1 MKSVVKDADRQKS
14 GLCLIMDAQGQIIK
28 RYENCFTPA
37 LHIYWPI
44 AVALGDGIYIE
55 DSNGKRYLD
64 FSSGLAVLNIG
75 HSHPRVT
82 KAVCLQLDKYVH
94 TGGVY
99 YSETVAS
106 AAERLISVTPSGLD
120 MLFFSNSGAEAVE
133 GALKLA
139 RFVSGRPG
147 IISFTGGFH
156 GRTLGAVSVTTST
169 AKYRNRYHPLL
180 PAVYHSPTPYCF
192 RCPSGRE
199 PGICESACFENLK
212 DILRQQ
218 ISPEEVA
225 ACIIEPVL
233 GEGGYSPAPPAF
245 LKKLRNLC
253 DEHGILLIFDEVQS
267 GMGRTGNWFAAD
279 HYGITPDIMTIA
291 KGIASG
297 FPLSA
302 VVSTKKIMEQW
313 LPGAHGTTFGG
324 NPVACAA
331 SLATIA
337 VIEEDKLLAKSRL
350 LAELAMARLKRLAV
364 QNPAIGDVRGIG
376 LMIGIEFVTET
387 GAPNREA
394 CQKVLDFCLEKG
406 LILINCGPER
416 HIIRFIPP
424 LIVTEAE
431 LDTAL
436 AILEDGV
443 TTLISH

>member
-1 MKSVVKDADRQKS
+1 MED
-14 GLCLIMDAQGQIIK
+14 QGQIIK

-37 LHIYWPI
+37 LHIYWP
-44 AVALGDGIYIE
+44 VAIKSGERVYIE
-55 DSNGKRYLD
+55 ATNGKRYLD

-82 KAVCLQLDKYVH
+82 EAVRLQLDKYVH

-99 YSETVAS
+99 YSEIVAS
-106 AAERLISVTPSGLD
+106 AAEQLISVTPPGLD

-169 AKYRNRYHPLL
+169 SKYRNRYHPLL
-180 PAVYHSPTPYCF
+180 PAVYHSPSPYCF
-192 RCPSGRE
+192 RCPSKRKPETCG
-199 PGICESACFENLK
+199 SACFENLK
-212 DILRQQ
+212 DILKQQ

-233 GEGGYSPAPPAF
+233 GEGGYSPAPTSF
-245 LKKLRNLC
+245 LQKLRNLC
-253 DEHGILLIFDEVQS
+253 NEHGILLIFDEVQS

-279 HYGITPDIMTIA
+279 HYGITPDILTVA

-302 VVSTKKIMEQW
+302 VVAKRKIMEKW
-313 LPGAHGTTFGG
+313 PPGAHGTTFGG

-337 VIEEDKLLAKSRL
+337 VIKEEKLLEKSRI
-350 LAELAMARLKRLAV
+350 LAERAMARLNRLAGL
-364 QNPAIGDVRGIG
+364 NRSIGDVRGLG
-376 LMIGIEFVTET
+376 LMIGIEFTT
-387 GAPNREA
+387 ASGAPYREA
-394 CQKVLDFCLEKG
+394 CQKVLDYCLEKG
-406 LILINCGPER
+406 LIMINCGAER
-416 HIIRFIPP
+416 NIIRFIPP
-424 LIVTEAE
+424 LNTTEAE

-436 AILEDGV
+436 AILEEGV
-443 TTLISH
+443 TTLT